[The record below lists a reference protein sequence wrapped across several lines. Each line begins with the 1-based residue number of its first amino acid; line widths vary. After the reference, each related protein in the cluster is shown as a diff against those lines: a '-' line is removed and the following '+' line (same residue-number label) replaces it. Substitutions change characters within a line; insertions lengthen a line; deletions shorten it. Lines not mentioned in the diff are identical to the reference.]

1 MTRQLLQTDILHGIQ
16 FAAFG
21 QQNHGFAQSF
31 VFTFR
36 NEKGIVQ
43 MWRKESLHFFY
54 LNFQSSRAHHVVT
67 SAQDAEPTVGRHF
80 GNVVGLKHTTV
91 QQRCIDNQT
100 VFIID

>member
-43 MWRKESLHFFY
+43 MWRKETDY
-54 LNFQSSRAHHVVT
+54 EKIQ
-67 SAQDAEPTVGRHF
+67 
-80 GNVVGLKHTTV
+80 
-91 QQRCIDNQT
+91 
-100 VFIID
+100 